1 MKDTSGIQNIGEEK
15 DASEMKILLEES
27 KIFPN

>member
-15 DASEMKILLEES
+15 GVSEMKLLLEES
-27 KIFPN
+27 EMFSN